1 MSLIGRGRDLMSENS
16 YSPTLK
22 SEWMRRICDTLI
34 LRQCDRGAL
43 QLWSPTGV
51 KLMEGCDA
59 RAVYGHIP
67 SQLPNEI
74 PRPGEIQ

>member
-1 MSLIGRGRDLMSENS
+1 MSENS
-16 YSPTLK
+16 YSPRLK
-22 SEWMRRICDTLI
+22 SEWTRRICDTLI
-34 LRQCDRGAL
+34 LLQCDRTAL
-43 QLWSPTGV
+43 QMWSPTGV

-67 SQLPNEI
+67 SQPLNEI

>member
-1 MSLIGRGRDLMSENS
+1 MSENS
-16 YSPTLK
+16 YSPTLE

-34 LRQCDRGAL
+34 LLQCERGAL